1 MNRLLETLRRHEGV
15 EYFVY
20 KDHLGY
26 ETIGVGRCISPDVGL
41 GLSNEEVNYLLLND
55 VKRCLVELE
64 RAFPWFKDLDEVR
77 REAMVNLCFNLG
89 LSRLRK
95 FKKALA
101 AMSEKDYILAAS
113 EFLDSRW
120 ATQVGNRAIEVT
132 DIIRTGEYNGG

>member
-77 REAMVNLCFNLG
+77 RNLG

>member
-1 MNRLLETLRRHEGV
+1 
-15 EYFVY
+15 VY